1 MFQVGILCREIILE
15 IFCPTAISLKI
26 REFLNNTG
34 SSFGGHGSLVSN
46 ICAIEGLVEGDIDDE
61 GMEAVEGETEA
72 EGPLPATEG
81 ETEGEAEGEAELPPP
96 EGDNDGERD
105 GETLPPNDGL
115 TEGDTE
121 LPPPVD
127 GETLGDTELPPPVD
141 GETLGDTELPPPVDG
156 ETEEDIDGL

>member
-81 ETEGEAEGEAELPPP
+81 ETEGEAELPTP

-141 GETLGDTELPPPVDG
+141 GET
-156 ETEEDIDGL
+156 EEDIDGL